1 MKVGSSRT
9 LRSYAK
15 LGLLSVMALSL
26 LTTGTVFLRVN
37 ATDAAVSS
45 SDTVVTFSDTVK
57 VDDGNFLSPKKEESG
72 KEEVKP
78 EEKEIRY
85 LGRVI
90 KLPEIITA
98 KGVCEVS
105 APRKRFKPSAAYETC
120 YGDELCEA
128 ERILYNGY
136 VSHFIT
142 NDANGSFTVSYL
154 VDEAPVVRFA
164 LPENDDDDI
173 VEIRDI
179 VLCATAAFTYDYPEA
194 YWVRAIS
201 YSIGY
206 CPDDDDTGYLAK
218 LNITPSSVYAND
230 YAQRGTVKSG
240 LNSAVA
246 AIKKSR
252 SSEQRYD
259 TVKAIHDYICN
270 NASYDYDAVS
280 GDFYTYGAAYTG
292 APLFGGGT
300 RGKKFVCEGYAKAM
314 KMLCKR
320 FDIPCALV
328 SGNVGSQS
336 EPHMW
341 NYVQMEDGNW
351 YAVDATWDDQ
361 IKKIVYN
368 YFLVGS
374 DTKVSK
380 DEILS
385 QNHVSSGY
393 VMTTRTQDPMAYP
406 SLSSDKYLDP
416 AKISI
421 KTLGASIRL
430 SQPYGIRFGIQIKK
444 DAQWKNAKIQEY
456 GTLIIGSGTLGDNE
470 LTLDT
475 EKVLRIKGQNL
486 YSEDSGQFTYTGVL
500 TNIPDSFFDTKV
512 KGCGYLI
519 YKDEEGKDQVIYS
532 KTEEKT
538 FNGVVRAAYDSYS
551 KIENPNAAQER
562 TLSLL
567 RELLGES

>member
-1 MKVGSSRT
+1 M
-9 LRSYAK
+9 
-15 LGLLSVMALSL
+15 
-26 LTTGTVFLRVN
+26 
-37 ATDAAVSS
+37 
-45 SDTVVTFSDTVK
+45 
-57 VDDGNFLSPKKEESG
+57 
-72 KEEVKP
+72 
-78 EEKEIRY
+78 
-85 LGRVI
+85 
-90 KLPEIITA
+90 
-98 KGVCEVS
+98 
-105 APRKRFKPSAAYETC
+105 
-120 YGDELCEA
+120 
-128 ERILYNGY
+128 
-136 VSHFIT
+136 
-142 NDANGSFTVSYL
+142 
-154 VDEAPVVRFA
+154 
-164 LPENDDDDI
+164 
-173 VEIRDI
+173 
-179 VLCATAAFTYDYPEA
+179 
-194 YWVRAIS
+194 
-201 YSIGY
+201 
-206 CPDDDDTGYLAK
+206 
-218 LNITPSSVYAND
+218 YAND

-246 AIKKSR
+246 AIRQSR

-270 NASYDYDAVS
+270 NASYDSDAVS
-280 GDFYTYGAAYTG
+280 GDFYTYGAAYTA

-328 SGNVGSQS
+328 SGNAGSQS

-361 IKKIVYN
+361 SKVIYN

>member
-72 KEEVKP
+72 KEEVKS

-85 LGRVI
+85 LGQTI

-105 APRKRFKPSAAYETC
+105 APRKRFKPSASYETC

-142 NDANGSFTVSYL
+142 KDANGSFTVSYL
-154 VDEAPVVRFA
+154 VEEAPLVHFA

-206 CPDDDDTGYLAK
+206 YPDDDTGYLAE
-218 LNITPSSVYAND
+218 LDITPSSVYAND

-280 GDFYTYGAAYTG
+280 GDFYTYGDVSVEYDHSG
-292 APLFGGGT
+292 ADEDKDKECLH
-300 RGKKFVCEGYAKAM
+300 YA
-314 KMLCKR
+314 L
-320 FDIPCALV
+320 
-328 SGNVGSQS
+328 
-336 EPHMW
+336 
-341 NYVQMEDGNW
+341 
-351 YAVDATWDDQ
+351 
-361 IKKIVYN
+361 
-368 YFLVGS
+368 
-374 DTKVSK
+374 
-380 DEILS
+380 
-385 QNHVSSGY
+385 
-393 VMTTRTQDPMAYP
+393 
-406 SLSSDKYLDP
+406 
-416 AKISI
+416 
-421 KTLGASIRL
+421 
-430 SQPYGIRFGIQIKK
+430 
-444 DAQWKNAKIQEY
+444 
-456 GTLIIGSGTLGDNE
+456 
-470 LTLDT
+470 
-475 EKVLRIKGQNL
+475 
-486 YSEDSGQFTYTGVL
+486 
-500 TNIPDSFFDTKV
+500 
-512 KGCGYLI
+512 
-519 YKDEEGKDQVIYS
+519 
-532 KTEEKT
+532 
-538 FNGVVRAAYDSYS
+538 
-551 KIENPNAAQER
+551 
-562 TLSLL
+562 
-567 RELLGES
+567 